1 VKSTLLA
8 AGVLLTLPTDSE
20 LATRYASGTALRIE
34 SRLELEM
41 ETTAMSMLRDGEPVE
56 GRGFGGGGS
65 STTLKGVVVD
75 RYVEAAAGAPTR
87 VRRLWTEL
95 EGEAVMSM
103 GGEDRSLALESD
115 FTGVEVE
122 LSREESGELSAE
134 VVEGSGPDVD
144 VLARLRPELALDA
157 FLPGT
162 PVAEGAEWNLDSAAV
177 LHGLGLDVTLFRR
190 PQREGEGGGPGGGP
204 GGGRRG
210 GFGGRGGSV
219 EGQLAAAEWS
229 GRATFAALEDFEGVS
244 CARIALSLEGESE
257 SDEEGTSASF
267 QARLQGSLWFDLTA
281 KRPAGLDLEGTL
293 ESEMDMTRERE
304 GSVTEIHRE
313 SEGTFSQRVRVTSAP
328 FERE

>member
-1 VKSTLLA
+1 MKSTLLA

-20 LATRYASGTALRIE
+20 LATRYASSTALRIE

-65 STTLKGVVVD
+65 STTHRSVVVD
-75 RYVEAAAGAPTR
+75 RYLEAAGAPTR

-95 EGEAVMSM
+95 EGEVVMNM

-115 FTGVEVE
+115 FADLEVE
-122 LSREESGELSAE
+122 LSRDESGELSAE

-157 FLPGT
+157 FLPGK
-162 PVAEGAEWNLDSAAV
+162 PVAEGAEWSLDSAAV

-190 PQREGEGGGPGGGP
+190 PEREGEGGGP

-229 GRATFAALEDFEGVS
+229 GRATFAALEDFEGAS
-244 CARIALSLEGESE
+244 CARIALVLEGESE

-267 QARLQGSLWFDLTA
+267 QAKLEGSLWFDLTA
-281 KRPAGLDLEGTL
+281 LRPVGLDLKGTL

-313 SEGTFSQRVRVTSAP
+313 SEGTFSQRVRVAAAP
-328 FERE
+328 FERA